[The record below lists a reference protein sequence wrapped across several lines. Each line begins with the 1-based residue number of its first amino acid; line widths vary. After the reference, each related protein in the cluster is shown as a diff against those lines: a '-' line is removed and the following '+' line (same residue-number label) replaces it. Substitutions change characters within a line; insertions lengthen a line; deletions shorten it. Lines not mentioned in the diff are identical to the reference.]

1 MAKIAKNGG
10 KVPPPSTVSVKSPPL
25 TTPEQTD
32 SQLLK
37 RALVSLAVCQPIIQ
51 VQVGLIV
58 RGPNHKTPPI
68 TLQDHSAQVATYPQ
82 MTRVTESGCVQIVW
96 DNHLFAL
103 PSDSGGHE
111 MVAWAREAHKN
122 DYRDIPPLPDFLKFQ
137 KSYRTVTFDKE
148 SKTFALA

>member
-1 MAKIAKNGG
+1 
-10 KVPPPSTVSVKSPPL
+10 
-25 TTPEQTD
+25 
-32 SQLLK
+32 
-37 RALVSLAVCQPIIQ
+37 
-51 VQVGLIV
+51 
-58 RGPNHKTPPI
+58 
-68 TLQDHSAQVATYPQ
+68 